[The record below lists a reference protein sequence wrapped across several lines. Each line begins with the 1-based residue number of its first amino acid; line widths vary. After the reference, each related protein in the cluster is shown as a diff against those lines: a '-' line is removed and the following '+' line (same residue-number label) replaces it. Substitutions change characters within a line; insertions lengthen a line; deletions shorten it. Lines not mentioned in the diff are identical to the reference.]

1 MSLYALKLNNAR
13 VDWLIVG
20 GSGRYGIPPN
30 IKCLFIDSI
39 GIINIDQTK

>member
-30 IKCLFIDSI
+30 INVYSLVALA
-39 GIINIDQTK
+39 Q